1 MTMLQS
7 SEALQKV
14 RALPAG
20 PVAVVLNEDD
30 VDLAPTVQHH
40 MNQGFAATVVV
51 GPGTAADSGAT
62 VALQAKP
69 GVGLHDVLNRL
80 MPALTGQWVLACY
93 NAEFLFYP
101 FCESR
106 SVSDL
111 VQFVSEERRNAV
123 FCTTVDLYADGTD
136 LAKTGI
142 VSDASYFDGTGY
154 FAQDRYDG
162 PQKLERQIDV
172 FGGLKW
178 RFSEHIP
185 WERQRIDRIALF
197 RAQDDTRMDENL
209 LLNDPEL
216 NTVSCA
222 WHNSL
227 TCAIASLRVAK
238 SLQRNPG
245 SAYAI
250 DGFVWDQSER
260 FVWRSQ
266 QLMDAGLLEPG
277 QWF

>member
-1 MTMLQS
+1 MSIIDLAKVNTRLQ
-7 SEALQKV
+7 AM
-14 RALPAG
+14 PAG
-20 PVAVVLNEDD
+20 PVALILNEDD
-30 VDLAPTVQHH
+30 VDLAASVQHH
-40 MNQGFAATVVV
+40 LNQGFAAVIVAGDHQAV
-51 GPGTAADSGAT
+51 DAGAT
-62 VALQAKP
+62 MNLATEP
-69 GVGLHDVLNRL
+69 GAPLHQVVNAL
-80 MPALTGQWVLACY
+80 MPALAGRWVFACY

-111 VQFVSEERRNAV
+111 VQFVSEERRGAV
-123 FCTTVDLYADGTD
+123 FCTTVDLYSDGADI
-136 LAKTGI
+136 LNTG
-142 VSDASYFDGTGY
+142 VVNDASYFDRVGY
-154 FAQDRYDG
+154 FAQDRYEG
-162 PQKLERQIDV
+162 PDRLERQIDV

-185 WERQRIDRIALF
+185 WDRQRIDRIALF
-197 RAQDDTRMDENL
+197 RAEQGLELNEQM
-209 LLNDPEL
+209 LLNEPEL
-216 NTVSCA
+216 NTLNCA

-238 SLQRNPG
+238 SLLRNPG

-250 DGFVWDQSER
+250 DKFQWDQSER

-266 QLMDAGLLEPG
+266 QLMDAGLMEPG